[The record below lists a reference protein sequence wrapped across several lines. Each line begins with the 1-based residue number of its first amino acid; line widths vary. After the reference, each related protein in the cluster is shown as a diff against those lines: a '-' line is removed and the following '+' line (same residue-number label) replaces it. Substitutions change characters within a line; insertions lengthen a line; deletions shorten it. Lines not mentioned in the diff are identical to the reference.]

1 MGPLPSSPYLGS
13 EHVRQAV
20 GGSMERE
27 APDQVDD
34 EHTVRQQRCEV
45 YHLWAPEHTV
55 SSLQEQALQGPQAQ
69 AGRPA
74 IPTERHGTIS
84 AVWATGSWEG
94 IVVLGQTWVLSLGNW
109 VVDMDAHACG
119 PQEISCSGEKREQVL
134 ESSVLQPP
142 FNSTLFQKGLEAA
155 HRNTS

>member
-1 MGPLPSSPYLGS
+1 MKYTTYGHQSTES
-13 EHVRQAV
+13 
-20 GGSMERE
+20 
-27 APDQVDD
+27 APWRSG
-34 EHTVRQQRCEV
+34 H
-45 YHLWAPEHTV
+45 YG
-55 SSLQEQALQGPQAQ
+55 ALRPK

-74 IPTERHGTIS
+74 IPTERRGTVL

-94 IVVLGQTWVLSLGNW
+94 IVVLGQTQVLSLGNW

-119 PQEISCSGEKREQVL
+119 PQEISCSVEKREQVL
-134 ESSVLQPP
+134 ESSVLQSP